1 MTRAE
6 PLRAPTSDDVA
17 QLARV
22 LVACVAE
29 GASVGW
35 VATPDADD
43 AAAWWARFLAD
54 PLTRTWV
61 ARDGVDGIVATA
73 SLVLAGQEN
82 GRHRAEVVKVLVHP
96 EARRRGLA
104 RALLRAVEDGARA
117 EGRTLLVLDTNE
129 GSDAERLYAGSGYV
143 RVGAIPDFSTQTDG
157 TLRATVLYYRQVGS
171 GAGEVPPQGDPV
183 AAKS

>member
-6 PLRAPTSDDVA
+6 PLPAPTPDDVA

-35 VATPDADD
+35 VTTPCADD
-43 AAAWWARFLAD
+43 ATAWWAAFLAD
-54 PLTRTWV
+54 PQTRTWV
-61 ARDGVDGIVATA
+61 VRDDAREIVGTA

-96 EARRRGLA
+96 GARRRGHA
-104 RALLRAVEDGARA
+104 RTLLLAVEDGARA
-117 EGRTLLVLDTNE
+117 EARSLLVLDTNE
-129 GSDAERLYAGSGYV
+129 GSDAERLYAGAGYV
-143 RVGAIPDFSTQTDG
+143 RVGAIPAFSRQTG
-157 TLRATVLYYRQVGS
+157 GSLHPTVLYYRQL
-171 GAGEVPPQGDPV
+171 GAGPGEVPPQGDPDGRE
-183 AAKS
+183 S